1 MDPVKRYIISGGP
14 GAGKTTLLE
23 ALKRLNYPCFEE
35 VSRQLIAEQVAG
47 NTGCLPWTD
56 LPCFAKKALQRMTS
70 LHRQAACCYGAT
82 FFDRG
87 IPDIIAYLKVAGL
100 SVEESYYTALLDHPY
115 QRTVFILPPWKEIYV
130 NDPERW
136 QTFEEA
142 TAIYEAL
149 QETYQALNYT
159 LVEIKKGPVHKRVQQ
174 ITGIVA
180 TA

>member
-23 ALKRLNYPCFEE
+23 ALKQLNYPCFDE
-35 VSRQLIAEQVAG
+35 VSRQLITEQVAG

-56 LPCFAKKALQRMTS
+56 LPCFAGKALQRMTG
-70 LHRQAACCYGAT
+70 LHRQAACCHGAT

-100 SVEESYYTALLDHPY
+100 PVAENYYTALLNHPY
-115 QRTVFILPPWKEIYV
+115 QHTVFMLPPWKEIYV

-136 QTFEEA
+136 QTFREA
-142 TAIYEAL
+142 TAIYEVL

-159 LVEIKKGPVHKRVQQ
+159 LVEIKKGPVHQRVQQ
-174 ITGIVA
+174 ITRIVT